1 MEATGLTGEYEIVA
15 MVSIHA
21 SVMEATQAMYVNGP
35 VPVVSIHASVMEATH
50 HDSEHVRAAL
60 VSIHASVME
69 ATIARMRAEQVDEFR
84 STPP

>member
-35 VPVVSIHASVMEATH
+35 VPVVSIHASVMEATTA
-50 HDSEHVRAAL
+50 RGPW
-60 VSIHASVME
+60 ASF
-69 ATIARMRAEQVDEFR
+69 RLFR